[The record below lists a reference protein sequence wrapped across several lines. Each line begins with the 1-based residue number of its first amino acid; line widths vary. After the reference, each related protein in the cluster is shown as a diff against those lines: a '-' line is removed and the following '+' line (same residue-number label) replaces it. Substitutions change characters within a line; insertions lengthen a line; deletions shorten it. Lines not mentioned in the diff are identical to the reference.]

1 MDMRRCIIRHV
12 IFDSC
17 EGRVEDRNKKVVADF
32 LGAPEHE
39 QEFSRR
45 CLASRTADDCE
56 VSAFLMGIAPRGQ
69 VIKLYKGYG
78 GFGIHGGEECILAQV
93 TLS

>member
-1 MDMRRCIIRHV
+1 
-12 IFDSC
+12 
-17 EGRVEDRNKKVVADF
+17 
-32 LGAPEHE
+32 
-39 QEFSRR
+39 
-45 CLASRTADDCE
+45 
-56 VSAFLMGIAPRGQ
+56 MGIAPRGQ